1 MSSLFRFELSF
12 QLTLI
17 SVLYFTAK
25 IFPSVAAYDMLNAAC
40 IVIQEGNA
48 F

>member
-17 SVLYFTAK
+17 SVQCFTVK
-25 IFPSVAAYDMLNAAC
+25 IFHSAAAYDMLNAAC

-48 F
+48 L